1 MNLGQKILDEIV
13 RQPMFR
19 MECPAHPEAGCLAI
33 WNGNTAEQLEAVI
46 YQFTTMNNDHT
57 TCKDPRCMDPDCV
70 AKRDA
75 INPQHYKS
83 HPSGVECIDITR
95 HMDFCL
101 GNAFKYLFRC
111 GSKGSPLEDL
121 KKARWYLSD
130 ALATRNKGLLCR
142 FANAVNGG
150 YDLGL
155 DAPHSVFR
163 VVRCENRFSGHMA
176 AALGS
181 VWAASDRPRTTIFL
195 ERALDSVKRMESI
208 IVLTGRCG

>member
-1 MNLGQKILDEIV
+1 
-13 RQPMFR
+13 
-19 MECPAHPEAGCLAI
+19 
-33 WNGNTAEQLEAVI
+33 
-46 YQFTTMNNDHT
+46 MNNDHT
-57 TCKDPRCMDPDCV
+57 TCKNPRCVDADC
-70 AKRDA
+70 ASKRDA

-121 KKARWYLSD
+121 KKARWYLED
-130 ALATRNKGLLCR
+130 ALKHRRKGLLCR
-142 FANAVNGG
+142 ISNAVNGG

-155 DAPHSVFR
+155 DAPHSVWR
-163 VVRCENRFSGHMA
+163 VVRTECRFSGHMA

-181 VWAASDRPRTTIFL
+181 VWSASDRPRTTIFL

-208 IVLTGRCG
+208 IVLTGRLQ